1 MGGTSTQR
9 SNCQGTTPSKTMS
22 APSIGQESLGTNLPT
37 TVCFLLFHQT
47 WSKLFPGSQDKWL
60 AGKKEGM
67 PCSGREG
74 SKVNSVVY
82 KPPSCG
88 HQQHSHEEKKPKGG
102 EALHMHSM
110 SGSQPQEKESDRER
124 KRPCFLP
131 RSYSNAGRSSVDLEQ
146 DRDKVGR
153 LNSLKEA
160 QPKAT
165 LQRLESLEIYLNHTV
180 RLCFQRSDF
189 RAPSWLPQVT
199 KEALV
204 SLVKWVQL

>member
-1 MGGTSTQR
+1 M
-9 SNCQGTTPSKTMS
+9 
-22 APSIGQESLGTNLPT
+22 E
-37 TVCFLLFHQT
+37 
-47 WSKLFPGSQDKWL
+47 
-60 AGKKEGM
+60 GKKEGM

-82 KPPSCG
+82 KPL
-88 HQQHSHEEKKPKGG
+88 HVAIRNSHMGKNKGG
-102 EALHMHSM
+102 ALHVHSM
-110 SGSQPQEKESDRER
+110 SSSQPQEKESDRER

-131 RSYSNAGRSSVDLEQ
+131 RRFSNAGRSSVDLEQ

-153 LNSLKEA
+153 LNSPKEA

-180 RLCFQRSDF
+180 RLCSQRSDF
-189 RAPSWLPQVT
+189 RTPSWLPQVT

-204 SLVKWVQL
+204 SLVK